1 MKALSTNANGL
12 PRPAALLGA
21 LVGLALGALE
31 PEVEPPEV
39 VAEEDVVA
47 VEVRVAM
54 LMVVLRLMGMP
65 VPALAEAPAPIPVPT
80 IPVPTMAVVV
90 AL

>member
-1 MKALSTNANGL
+1 MKALRTNASGL

-21 LVGLALGALE
+21 LVVLVAGALDPVLDPAPE
-31 PEVEPPEV
+31 PEVV
-39 VAEEDVVA
+39 VADD

-54 LMVVLRLMGMP
+54 LMVVLRLIGMP
-65 VPALAEAPAPIPVPT
+65 VSVPTLAGAPVPT
-80 IPVPTMAVVV
+80 IPVPMTAVVV

>member
-65 VPALAEAPAPIPVPT
+65 VPALAEAPIPVPT

>member
-39 VAEEDVVA
+39 VAEKDVVA

-65 VPALAEAPAPIPVPT
+65 VPALAEAPIPVPT